1 MSVQKSTVYIE
12 VYSDKSFVVR
22 GDTRPHRESLKAMG
36 GKWAN
41 RLTDKESGEKFG
53 AWLFWTKKRPEL
65 DGWVKEGCKTVEAS
79 EPGDY
84 GGFSGLR
91 GRGVAG
97 TQNLEA
103 RLASMESTLSRL
115 EKMVQ
120 VVYNY
125 IINGEVIE
133 EEEEEEQKPKRLL
146 K

>member
-65 DGWVKEGCKTVEAS
+65 DEWVKGGCKTVEAS

-84 GGFSGLR
+84 GGLR

-97 TQNLEA
+97 NQNLEA